1 MAVLREVSA
10 SENRALQAVGNAYA
24 YLDHGGAGN
33 RPLAEDTKS
42 PLLTRLLPMFA
53 SRRKSVAD
61 RQLSS
66 AIERARA
73 AFHAGDKKQAASALD
88 AVTAFAEFAS
98 NDLQNEW
105 QTLSKKAGKL
115 RR

>member
-1 MAVLREVSA
+1 MREASA
-10 SENRALQAVGNAYA
+10 SEISALQAVGNAYA
-24 YLDHGGAGN
+24 CLDQADTGN
-33 RPLAEDTKS
+33 RSLRDNAKS
-42 PLLTRLLPMFA
+42 PLVTRLMPLFA

-73 AFHAGDKKQAASALD
+73 ALHAGDKKQAASALD
-88 AVTAFAEFAS
+88 AVIAFTEYAS

-105 QTLSKKAGKL
+105 QTLSKKAGKT